1 MQVLNTAEEDNELH
15 AGQRLG
21 EFHFLSSDNTT
32 VLDGEC
38 CSILSVPCAIAPL
51 VSIDNSNMS
60 TSQVQSLAEL
70 QGL

>member
-15 AGQRLG
+15 AGQPLG
-21 EFHFLSSDNTT
+21 EFHFLSSDNTILT
-32 VLDGEC
+32 TQFC
-38 CSILSVPCAIAPL
+38 ILSVPCAIAPL